1 MKIFW
6 NLVSNYWLHDILE
19 IYFVKY
25 ELYMQN
31 RIFLL
36 VLFTLCESLNHIL
49 ISTVLIF

>member
-25 ELYMQN
+25 EYTFKLKHFWAN
-31 RIFLL
+31 R
-36 VLFTLCESLNHIL
+36 
-49 ISTVLIF
+49 